1 MHNATGLTITNPLV
15 LYRALVATNR
25 IRPDPSQLRLGMLK
39 FLKYYSGIARNVYI
53 ADTNNV
59 EALHL
64 QKLYDRLKDYEPA
77 IEYRQRLNRVGNVLK
92 DKNELPNADTS
103 PGLGSRG
110 IWKSLIQQKAKR
122 DDLALTRVLNN
133 HEAALQLDS
142 PKGLMLHGE
151 VGTGKSMLIDLFSDC
166 LPTEKKRRW
175 HFNTFMLETFSKLE
189 QLRRGQSLFRN
200 GDSSVKGDDY
210 SMLWLARDLI
220 KTSPILFLDEFQLP
234 DRTASKIMANLMTN
248 FFQLGGVL
256 IATSN
261 RMPDELAKAAGM
273 EFVHP
278 PPRFL
283 SLSRRLGFNNK
294 RGNGGG
300 MFAGEGEFGQFL
312 ELLKARCDI
321 WEMEGKQDYRRGEP
335 EKHSSQPAAEV
346 DAVGMGATTGGLSD
360 AKGLDLDT
368 NISENAPSEATGLP
382 ANYFIQDTAS
392 PESLLTLFGKTQLRA
407 TGDESTAVND
417 IPWVPATMTI
427 YGRTV
432 YIPRTHGNIAFF
444 TFAEICATSLGPAD
458 YISIAS
464 TFHTL
469 IVTDTPVLTVLLKN
483 EARRFITLLDALYE
497 ARCKLLVTAAAGPD
511 DIFFPETRR
520 IAVSGE
526 VLETS
531 DQDAVYPETFSEVHQ
546 DLTAPFRPNVSS
558 YGGEEP
564 DYSHSRLQGVL
575 ADDALEDDPPNR
587 VRRLADEE
595 RREMKATPNFGQ
607 TSTFIGDDERFAYK
621 RAASRLWEMC
631 GKKWWDRNEEGWW
644 KPLSKEA
651 RRWETPLG
659 SQPSSTVSLRDEG
672 SEIAAAEGMG
682 HTRQVSE
689 DEDQV
694 LFKHSAS
701 PFRTA
706 SEPPPKISWT
716 HVWGT
721 GVVWGKRAGAWGK
734 GVEGLKDRK
743 KKDDK

>member
-1 MHNATGLTITNPLV
+1 
-15 LYRALVATNR
+15 
-25 IRPDPSQLRLGMLK
+25 
-39 FLKYYSGIARNVYI
+39 
-53 ADTNNV
+53 
-59 EALHL
+59 
-64 QKLYDRLKDYEPA
+64 LKDYEPV
-77 IEYRQRLNRVGNVLK
+77 IEYRQRLDRVGDVLK
-92 DKNELPNADTS
+92 ERKGLSSVDTG

-110 IWKSLIQQKAKR
+110 IWKSLLEQKAKR
-122 DDLALTRVLNN
+122 DSLALTRVLNS
-133 HEAALQLDS
+133 HEAALELDS
-142 PKGLMLHGE
+142 PRGLMLHGE

-166 LPTEKKRRW
+166 LPTRKKRRW

-189 QLRRGQSLFRN
+189 QLRRSQSFGQT
-200 GDSSVKGDDY
+200 GDSTLKRDEY

-220 KTSPILFLDEFQLP
+220 RTSPILFLDEFQLP

-283 SLSRRLGFNNK
+283 SLGRRLGFGRK
-294 RGNGGG
+294 RGDGGG

-335 EKHSSQPAAEV
+335 EKYVSQPVAEV
-346 DAVGMGATTGGLSD
+346 DAVAMGAAIQDLER
-360 AKGLDLDT
+360 AK
-368 NISENAPSEATGLP
+368 EALEHINLPEDVRPNETGLP
-382 ANYFIQDTAS
+382 TNYFVQDTAS
-392 PESLLTLFGKTQLRA
+392 SSSLPVLFAEAQLRA
-407 TGDESTAVND
+407 TGDISTTVEG
-417 IPWVPATMTI
+417 IPWETTTMTV

-432 YIPRTHGNIAFF
+432 YFPRTYNNVASF

-469 IVTDTPVLTVLLKN
+469 IITDIPILTTLLKN
-483 EARRFITLLDALYE
+483 EARRLITLLDALYE
-497 ARCKLLVTAAAGPD
+497 ARCKLLIYAGAGPD

-520 IAVSGE
+520 IAQNGE
-526 VLETS
+526 GVETS

-546 DLTAPFRPNVSS
+546 DLTAPFRPNISS
-558 YGGEEP
+558 YGGDEP

-595 RREMKATPNFGQ
+595 RRDLKSTPNFGQ
-607 TSTFIGDDERFAYK
+607 MSTFIGDDERFAYK

-631 GKKWWDRNEEGWW
+631 GQKWWDRSEDGWW

-651 RRWETPLG
+651 RQWETPRG
-659 SQPSSTVSLRDEG
+659 SQTSPTIPPKDQMSG
-672 SEIAAAEGMG
+672 SAGAEGMG
-682 HTRQVSE
+682 HTHQVSE
-689 DEDQV
+689 GDDEI
-694 LFKHSAS
+694 LFKYGAS
-701 PFRTA
+701 PFRTIN
-706 SEPPPKISWT
+706 EPPPKISWT

-721 GVVWGKRAGAWGK
+721 GVEWGKKAGAWGK

-743 KKDDK
+743 KGDDQ